1 MAAVL
6 RNFSFLLKQKEKL
19 AFSLEFGMY
28 FCCTSVLLS
37 LSTCVI
43 FYASEGQQI

>member
-6 RNFSFLLKQKEKL
+6 RNFSFLLIQKEKL
-19 AFSLEFGMY
+19 AFSLEFGMH

-43 FYASEGQQI
+43 FCTSEGQ